1 MDMTDIQFGTV
12 KFIQPCQQTLA
23 IANTGQVPV
32 QFEFIQKPGQKSY
45 CKPWLKAEPSSGFI
59 MPGIKAEMGNNVLGS
74 FWTCKRLQVL

>member
-1 MDMTDIQFGTV
+1 MVDMTDIQFGTV
-12 KFIQPCQQTLA
+12 KFNQICTQNLA

-59 MPGIKAEMGNNVLGS
+59 MPGIQIYLRNCSCFSYSSWIN
-74 FWTCKRLQVL
+74 

>member
-1 MDMTDIQFGTV
+1 VDMTDIQFGTV

-59 MPGIKAEMGNNVLGS
+59 MPGIRAVMGNNVLG
-74 FWTCKRLQVL
+74 